1 MPTMQTK
8 KPCSVCKRK
17 RGSESEI
24 FTWQVVAIADS
35 TVLKNYLIIQ
45 TRKCVSCAKHS
56 QVDRKPK
63 HRQLTHNHTV
73 YTTSYTVLFMYIYVC
88 VCCICGIGR
97 NVLCDS
103 QLSVCSIQFAQL
115 CELWLPLWLCEYCAF
130 NGDSTL
136 LSR

>member
-1 MPTMQTK
+1 MPTMQ
-8 KPCSVCKRK
+8 PCSVCKRK

-73 YTTSYTVLFMYIYVC
+73 HTHHTLSYSCIYVC
-88 VCCICGIGR
+88 AAYVGSAAMCCATHNSRYAPFNLHNCVSCGYLFGFVNI
-97 NVLCDS
+97 VL
-103 QLSVCSIQFAQL
+103 
-115 CELWLPLWLCEYCAF
+115 
-130 NGDSTL
+130 STVTPHYYHVDL
-136 LSR
+136 R